1 MLDFDL
7 PPDKDT
13 CYTDSF
19 IPLINEGKTMHD
31 MLNNLLGK
39 NKQSLIFA
47 FITCVFFFTSG
58 HDYNFY
64 VC

>member
-13 CYTDSF
+13 SYTDSF
-19 IPLINEGKTMHD
+19 IPLITEGKTMLD
-31 MLNNLLGK
+31 MLNNLVGK

-47 FITCVFFFTSG
+47 SFTSVSFFTSG